1 MRHYCTYFDRHYLY
15 RGLALYGSLIQHDS
29 EFLLWI
35 LCYDDESYHTLRKLN
50 LSRARLI
57 SLAEFENANPELV
70 TVKPSRQL
78 REYYWTSTSSLPLYV
93 FAQSPDIDLVTYI
106 DSDLFFYSSL
116 QPIFDELADRS
127 IMLIEHRYSP
137 EREYQ
142 TAISGLYNVGLM
154 IFRRDGNGLGCLR
167 WWRERC
173 LEWCYARA
181 EDGKFGDQKYL
192 DDWTTRFDGVAVLQH
207 LGAGVA
213 PWNLTRFPV
222 YQVDNRLMA
231 QNQPLIFYHFHAFTI
246 VASYLYETVT
256 PTYHF
261 DQQQVDMIY
270 KPYIL
275 AVRHA
280 IHSVANA
287 DPEFNFGYG
296 HRGPRSLLGA
306 ALSHRLMVSFA

>member
-15 RGLALYGSLIQHDS
+15 RGLALYESLTRYDGDAV
-29 EFLLWI
+29 LWI
-35 LCYDDESYHTLRKLN
+35 LCYDDDSYCTLQKLN
-50 LSRARLI
+50 LPRARVI
-57 SLAEFENANPELV
+57 SLAEFEKANPELV
-70 TVKPSRQL
+70 AVKPTRQL

-93 FAQSPDIDLVTYI
+93 FAQSPDIDLVTYV
-106 DSDLFFYSSL
+106 DSDLFFYSPP

-154 IFRRDGNGLGCLR
+154 IFRRDANGLESLH

-192 DDWTTRFDGVAVLQH
+192 DDWMTRFDGVAVLRH
-207 LGAGVA
+207 PGAGIA

-222 YQVDNRLMA
+222 RQVDRRLLVEDRS
-231 QNQPLIFYHFHAFTI
+231 LIFYHFHAFSIIT
-246 VASYLYETVT
+246 SFLFETVT
-256 PTYHF
+256 PTYRF
-261 DQQQVDMIY
+261 DSHQVKLIY
-270 KPYIL
+270 NPYVL
-275 AVRHA
+275 ALRRA
-280 IHSVANA
+280 IRSVANVNP
-287 DPEFNFGYG
+287 DFKFGYNR
-296 HRGPRSLLGA
+296 RGPRSLIMA
-306 ALSHRLMVSFA
+306 ALTRRLMVSFA

>member
-15 RGLALYGSLIQHDS
+15 RGLALYESLTRYDGDAV
-29 EFLLWI
+29 LWI
-35 LCYDDESYHTLRKLN
+35 LCYDDDSYRALQKLN
-50 LSRARLI
+50 LPRARLI

-70 TVKPSRQL
+70 AVKPTRQL

-93 FAQSPDIDLVTYI
+93 FAQSLDIDLITYI
-106 DSDLFFYSSL
+106 DSDLFFYSSP

-154 IFRRDGNGLGCLR
+154 IFRRDANGLKSLH

-207 LGAGVA
+207 PGAGVA

-222 YQVDNRLMA
+222 RRVGECLMVSD
-231 QNQPLIFYHFHAFTI
+231 QTLIFYHFHAFTI
-246 VASYLYETVT
+246 VASYLYEAVT

-261 DQQQVDMIY
+261 DQQQVGLIY
-270 KPYIL
+270 EPYIL
-275 AVRHA
+275 ALRRA
-280 IHSVANA
+280 IRSVANA
-287 DPEFNFGYG
+287 DPEFNFGFA
-296 HRGPRSLLGA
+296 HRGPRSLLEA
-306 ALSHRLMVSFA
+306 ALSRRLMVSLA